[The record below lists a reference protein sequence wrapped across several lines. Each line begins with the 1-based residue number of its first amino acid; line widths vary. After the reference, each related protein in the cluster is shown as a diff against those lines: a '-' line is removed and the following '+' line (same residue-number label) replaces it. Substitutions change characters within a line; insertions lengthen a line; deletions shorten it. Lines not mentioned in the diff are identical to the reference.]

1 MALEKNQSENILL
14 SYQTAIV
21 LIIYPKINENVFS
34 GEGLAACASDIV
46 IIDSNS
52 KVQNIK
58 KLKYSAEIP
67 KMVRG
72 SRKLC
77 EMLGMF
83 HSSTL
88 ASLYYQLSIKYID
101 QINVSLSI
109 SQFFLGTQQWP

>member
-1 MALEKNQSENILL
+1 MHL
-14 SYQTAIV
+14 T
-21 LIIYPKINENVFS
+21 
-34 GEGLAACASDIV
+34 V
-46 IIDSNS
+46 IIDING

-72 SRKLC
+72 RGKLC

-109 SQFFLGTQQWP
+109 SQFFLET